1 MCQHSKNLA
10 NNKILS
16 NVYKYLSKYAIASNK
31 QSNENHLLVEY
42 QFQLVQNIYSFL
54 LAYIFNR
61 YWVRF
66 QPALPMLCFN

>member
-1 MCQHSKNLA
+1 MQLHQT
-10 NNKILS
+10 NNHLC
-16 NVYKYLSKYAIASNK
+16 
-31 QSNENHLLVEY
+31 SNENHLLVEY

-66 QPALPMLCFN
+66 QPALPMLCFNYFLVGLT